1 MITFPDD
8 VKAAYSRSKNIIRK
22 TPLDHSPSLSNIIDG
37 DVYLKLDNIQ
47 KTGSF
52 KFRGA
57 ISKMTSL
64 NEKQRKKGV
73 VTASTGN
80 HGAAVSLGM
89 KILGIN
95 GSIIVPENIAP
106 NKVENIKNL
115 GGSVEYYGNDCLEAE
130 QRAQEIS
137 VTTSAIYISPYN
149 DPVIVAGQGT
159 MGVELDE
166 DLSNIDTVIVAVG
179 GGGLISGI
187 GGYLKTVQP
196 KVEMVG
202 CSPKNS
208 CVMYESLQAGR
219 ILDLPSK
226 PTLSDGT
233 AGGIEE
239 NSITF
244 EICKKIISDFVLLTE
259 DEIAAGIRNGLEDHH
274 QLIEGSAGAAIAALK
289 KRETEL
295 NGKTVVIVICGGNI
309 SSNTLREVLA

>member
-1 MITFPDD
+1 
-8 VKAAYSRSKNIIRK
+8 
-22 TPLDHSPSLSNIIDG
+22 
-37 DVYLKLDNIQ
+37 
-47 KTGSF
+47 
-52 KFRGA
+52 
-57 ISKMTSL
+57 
-64 NEKQRKKGV
+64 
-73 VTASTGN
+73 
-80 HGAAVSLGM
+80 M

-115 GGSVEYYGNDCLEAE
+115 GGTVEYYGNDCLEAE

-137 VTTSAIYISPYN
+137 VTTGAIYISPYN

-159 MGVELDE
+159 MGVEIDK

-196 KVEMVG
+196 KVKIVG

-208 CVMYESLQAGR
+208 CVMYESLKAGT

-233 AGGIEE
+233 AGGVEE

-244 EICKKIISDFVLLTE
+244 EICKRIISDFVLLTE

-274 QLIEGSAGAAIAALK
+274 QLIEGSAGAAIAALM
-289 KRETEL
+289 KRKTEL